1 LWSVPNCSSHQ
12 LFQRVLNQRSLS
24 TKEAFFIKCIRSF
37 YRAPLCYTTVPKLDY
52 MENPLFRNLR
62 FTVLPTLCLQLLS
75 GCASY
80 GTISNQPIT
89 DVEPSARYAIN
100 HAVDSGRSNEVTLVL
115 AFSGGGTRAAALA
128 YGVLEAMRDTTVN
141 LDGESQRLLDEIDVI
156 SSVSG
161 GSFTAAYYGLHGDKT
176 FTDFEKDFLRSD
188 VSGELMYGL
197 VDPELWVSTGGRT
210 EMAIDYYEE
219 KVFRGATYAD
229 LQRREGPL
237 LVINATDL
245 GRGVRF
251 SFLQDYFDLLCS
263 DLSSFQ
269 VARAVAASSAVPLL
283 FHPVVLKNHTGCNG
297 SEQTV
302 FEGTSPAATR
312 SPQLSH
318 VVDGLNSY
326 ALKDQ
331 RQYIHLVDGGITDN
345 LGLLAI
351 YEMVEMAG
359 GAKSFLDS
367 IGAVPAPRI
376 IMISVNASTT
386 PQYDIELTNANPSVE
401 DTINLVTD
409 AQLHRTNVATI
420 ELMHNSIRRWS
431 SELSTPEQVVDSYFV
446 KIDFNRLPQAERRL
460 YFNQIPTNY
469 SLTEE
474 QVDDLIAAGREL
486 LVNNTEFQRFIKDLG
501 KDQQ

>member
-1 LWSVPNCSSHQ
+1 
-12 LFQRVLNQRSLS
+12 
-24 TKEAFFIKCIRSF
+24 
-37 YRAPLCYTTVPKLDY
+37 
-52 MENPLFRNLR
+52 MGNPLFSNLR
-62 FTVLPTLCLQLLS
+62 YIVLLTLSLQLLS
-75 GCASY
+75 ACASY

-89 DVEPSARYAIN
+89 DVEPSARYAIS
-100 HAVDSGRSNEVTLVL
+100 HAVNSNRSNEVTMVL
-115 AFSGGGTRAAALA
+115 ALSGGGTRAAALA
-128 YGVLEAMRDTTVN
+128 YGVLEAMRDISVN
-141 LDGESQRLLDEIDVI
+141 LDGRSQRLLDEIDVI

-176 FTDFEKDFLRSD
+176 FTDFENKFLRSD

-197 VDPELWVSTGGRT
+197 IDPELWVSTGGRT
-210 EMAIDYYEE
+210 EMAVDYYEE
-219 KVFRGATYAD
+219 KVFRGATFED

-251 SFLQDYFDLLCS
+251 SFTQDYFDLLCS

-283 FHPVVLKNHTGCNG
+283 FHPVVLKNHTGCIAPT
-297 SEQTV
+297 QTV
-302 FEGTSPAATR
+302 VEGARPDATNKT
-312 SPQLSH
+312 QLSH

-351 YEMVEMAG
+351 YEMVEIAG

-367 IGAVPAPRI
+367 IGGVPAPRI

-386 PQYDIELTNANPSVE
+386 PQYDIELTNENPSVE

-409 AQLHRTNVATI
+409 AQIHRTNMATM
-420 ELMHNSIRRWS
+420 ELMHDSIRRWA
-431 SELSTPEQVVDSYFV
+431 SELSTPELAVDSYFV
-446 KIDFNRLPQAERRL
+446 EIDFNRLPEAERRL
-460 YFNQIPTNY
+460 YFNQIPTNF
-469 SLTEE
+469 SLTDE

-486 LVNNTEFQRFIKDLG
+486 LINNTEFQRFIRDLG
-501 KDQQ
+501 KDPQ

>member
-1 LWSVPNCSSHQ
+1 
-12 LFQRVLNQRSLS
+12 
-24 TKEAFFIKCIRSF
+24 
-37 YRAPLCYTTVPKLDY
+37 

-62 FTVLPTLCLQLLS
+62 LIALPALCLQLLS
-75 GCASY
+75 ACASY

-89 DVEPSARYAIN
+89 DVESSARYAIN
-100 HAVDSGRSNEVTLVL
+100 HAVNSGRSNEVTLVL

-161 GSFTAAYYGLHGDKT
+161 GSFTAAYYGLHGDET
-176 FTDFEKDFLRSD
+176 FTDFEKNFLRSD

-210 EMAIDYYEE
+210 EMAVDYYEE

-269 VARAVAASSAVPLL
+269 VARAVAASSAVPVI

-297 SEQTV
+297 SEQNV
-302 FEGTSPAATR
+302 FEGARPAAIS

-409 AQLHRTNVATI
+409 AHIHRTNVATI

-431 SELSTPEQVVDSYFV
+431 SELATPEQAVDSYFV
-446 KIDFNRLPQAERRL
+446 EIDFNSLPEADRRL

-469 SLTEE
+469 SLTDE

-486 LVNNTEFQRFIKDLG
+486 LVNNTEFQRFIKALG
-501 KDQQ
+501 KDQ

>member
-1 LWSVPNCSSHQ
+1 
-12 LFQRVLNQRSLS
+12 
-24 TKEAFFIKCIRSF
+24 
-37 YRAPLCYTTVPKLDY
+37 
-52 MENPLFRNLR
+52 MRNLL
-62 FTVLPTLCLQLLS
+62 FCNLHIPVLFALCLQLLS
-75 GCASY
+75 ACASY

-89 DVEPSARYAIN
+89 GVEPSARYAIN
-100 HAVDSGRSNEVTLVL
+100 HAVNSGRSNEVTLVL

-128 YGVLEAMRDTTVN
+128 YGVLQAMRDTTVN
-141 LDGESQRLLDEIDVI
+141 LDGQSQRLLDEIDVI

-161 GSFTAAYYGLHGDKT
+161 GSFTAAYYGLHGDNT

>member
-1 LWSVPNCSSHQ
+1 VP
-12 LFQRVLNQRSLS
+12 
-24 TKEAFFIKCIRSF
+24 A
-37 YRAPLCYTTVPKLDY
+37 LCV
-52 MENPLFRNLR
+52 
-62 FTVLPTLCLQLLS
+62 QLLS
-75 GCASY
+75 ACASY

>member
-1 LWSVPNCSSHQ
+1 
-12 LFQRVLNQRSLS
+12 
-24 TKEAFFIKCIRSF
+24 
-37 YRAPLCYTTVPKLDY
+37 

-62 FTVLPTLCLQLLS
+62 LIALPALCLQLLS
-75 GCASY
+75 ACASY

-100 HAVDSGRSNEVTLVL
+100 HAVNSGRSNEVTLVL

-176 FTDFEKDFLRSD
+176 FTDFEKNFLRSD

-269 VARAVAASSAVPLL
+269 VARAVAASSAVPVI

-297 SEQTV
+297 SEQNV
-302 FEGTSPAATR
+302 FEGESPAAIS
-312 SPQLSH
+312 SPQLLH

-409 AQLHRTNVATI
+409 AQIHRTNVATI

-431 SELSTPEQVVDSYFV
+431 SELATAEKPVDSYFV
-446 KIDFNRLPQAERRL
+446 EIDFNSIPAAERRL

-469 SLTEE
+469 SLTDE

-486 LVNNTEFQRFIKDLG
+486 LVNNTEFQRFIKALG
-501 KDQQ
+501 KDQ

>member
-1 LWSVPNCSSHQ
+1 
-12 LFQRVLNQRSLS
+12 
-24 TKEAFFIKCIRSF
+24 
-37 YRAPLCYTTVPKLDY
+37 
-52 MENPLFRNLR
+52 MENPLFRNPC
-62 FTVLPTLCLQLLS
+62 FTVLSALCLQLLS
-75 GCASY
+75 ACVSY
-80 GTISNQPIT
+80 GTISNQPIAN
-89 DVEPSARYAIN
+89 VEPSARYAIN
-100 HAVDSGRSNEVTLVL
+100 HAVNSGRSNEVTMVL

-128 YGVLEAMRDTTVN
+128 YGVLEAMRETTVR
-141 LDGESQRLLDEIDVI
+141 LDGQSQRLLDEIDVI

-161 GSFTAAYYGLHGDKT
+161 GSFTAAYYGLHGDET
-176 FTDFEKDFLRSD
+176 FTDFEKNFLRSD
-188 VSGELMYGL
+188 VSGELMDGL
-197 VDPELWVSTGGRT
+197 LDPELWVSTGGRT

-219 KVFRGATYAD
+219 KVFKGATFAD

-269 VARAVAASSAVPLL
+269 VARAVAASSAVPVV
-283 FHPVVLKNHTGCNG
+283 FHPVVLKNHTGCHART
-297 SEQTV
+297 QTE
-302 FEGTSPAATR
+302 FEGVRPLVSS

-351 YEMVEMAG
+351 YEMVEVAG
-359 GAKSFLDS
+359 GAKSFIDS
-367 IGAVPAPRI
+367 IGGVTAPRI

-386 PQYDIELTNANPSVE
+386 PQYDIELTNVNPSVE

-409 AQLHRTNVATI
+409 AQIHRTNVATM

-431 SELSTPEQVVDSYFV
+431 SELSTPEQSVDSYFV
-446 KIDFNRLPQAERRL
+446 EIDFSGLLEVERRL

-486 LVNNTEFQRFIKDLG
+486 LVSNTEFQRFIKDLG
-501 KDQQ
+501 K

>member
-1 LWSVPNCSSHQ
+1 
-12 LFQRVLNQRSLS
+12 
-24 TKEAFFIKCIRSF
+24 
-37 YRAPLCYTTVPKLDY
+37 
-52 MENPLFRNLR
+52 MGNPLLRNLR
-62 FTVLPTLCLQLLS
+62 FIVLFALSLQLLS
-75 GCASY
+75 ACASY
-80 GTISNQPIT
+80 GTISNQPLA

-100 HAVDSGRSNEVTLVL
+100 HAVNSSRSNEVTLVL
-115 AFSGGGTRAAALA
+115 ALSGGGTRAAALA

-141 LDGESQRLLDEIDVI
+141 LDGRSQRLLDEIDVI

-161 GSFTAAYYGLHGDKT
+161 GSFTAAYYGLHGDET
-176 FTDFEKDFLRSD
+176 FTDFEKNFLRSD

-197 VDPELWVSTGGRT
+197 FDPELWVSTGGRT
-210 EMAIDYYEE
+210 EMAVDYYEE
-219 KVFRGATYAD
+219 KVFRGATFAD
-229 LQRREGPL
+229 LQRRQGPL

-283 FHPVVLKNHTGCNG
+283 FHPVVLKNHTGCTTRT
-297 SEQTV
+297 QTV
-302 FEGTSPAATR
+302 AAGARPAASNST
-312 SPQLSH
+312 QLSY

-351 YEMVEMAG
+351 YEMVEIAG

-367 IGAVPAPRI
+367 IGGVPAPRI
-376 IMISVNASTT
+376 VMISVNASTT
-386 PQYDIELTNANPSVE
+386 PQYDIELTNVNPSVE
-401 DTINLVTD
+401 DTINLVAD
-409 AQLHRTNVATI
+409 AQIHRTNMATM
-420 ELMHNSIRRWS
+420 ELMHDSVRRWS
-431 SELSTPEQVVDSYFV
+431 SELATPEQAVDSYFV
-446 KIDFNRLPQAERRL
+446 EIDFNGFPQAERRL
-460 YFNQIPTNY
+460 YFNQVPTNF

-486 LVNNTEFQRFIKDLG
+486 LVNNTEFQRFIKDLE
-501 KDQQ
+501 KDRQ